1 MMRIHSA
8 GGTTLVEAIVA
19 IAVLAGAVVAL
30 AGLSHLAVR
39 VATLA
44 RERSIAAIYSLQK
57 MEALGRDVR
66 TLATSAG
73 ESLESD
79 VPGFI
84 EYLDRNG
91 AVTTGEG
98 GAFVRRWSV
107 RPLPADARL
116 LAIQVDVAPC
126 RRMPGASLCGDV
138 AAHVRFATI
147 RSRLAW

>member
-19 IAVLAGAVVAL
+19 IAVLAEAVVAL
-30 AGLSHLAVR
+30 AGLSHMAVR
-39 VATLA
+39 VAMLA

-57 MEALGRDVR
+57 MEALARDVR

-73 ESLESD
+73 DSLESD

-91 AVTTGEG
+91 AITSGEG
-98 GAFVRRWSV
+98 RAFVRRWSI
-107 RPLPADARL
+107 RPLPADAGL

-126 RRMPGASLCGDV
+126 RRTPAADLCGDV
-138 AAHVRFATI
+138 ASHVRLATV